1 MISNDMVASAGEAT
15 DKELPISKERSL
27 TMELY
32 CGIDLHSRNGVYFV
46 TNEQNKTIYK
56 NRLSNRL
63 SEVLRTLEPLRD
75 DLKVVAVES
84 TYNWY
89 WLVDGLIENGYPVS
103 LVNPSAVKQYTGLKE
118 ANDWTDAALK

>member
-1 MISNDMVASAGEAT
+1 V
-15 DKELPISKERSL
+15 
-27 TMELY
+27 ELY

-46 TNEQNKTIYK
+46 TNEQNKTICK
-56 NRLSNRL
+56 RRLPNRLP
-63 SEVLRTLEPLRD
+63 EVLKTLEPFRD

-118 ANDWTDAALK
+118 ANDWTDAGRGRDFGINDSL